1 MAERK
6 KITIHTLREMME
18 KGEQITMLTCYD
30 YPMALIQERV
40 GIEIILVGDSLGMT
54 VYGYD
59 GTLPVT
65 IDMSI
70 RHTQAV
76 RKAAPTAFLV
86 GDMPYMT
93 YQVSPEKAIENAGR
107 MMAETGCDCVKLEG
121 GEEMAD
127 TVRALVRATI
137 PVMGHI
143 GITPQSMAQMGGFKA
158 QGRSAEAAI
167 KLINDAKALEEAG
180 ISLLLVEG
188 VPPAVLAEITERAKI
203 PVISLGAGEKAHGQL
218 LIVHD
223 ILGFFDAFVPKFVKK
238 YANLNVTIHEALAA
252 YKDEVKTRVYPDE
265 KYVYGMPQEELEKMK
280 EMLKK

>member
-1 MAERK
+1 MTERK
-6 KITIHTLREMME
+6 KVTIHTLREMAE
-18 KGEQITMLTCYD
+18 KGDKITMLSCTD
-30 YPMALIQERV
+30 YPMAMIQEKV
-40 GIEIILVGDSLGMT
+40 GIDVILVGDSLGMT

-59 GTLPVT
+59 STLPVT
-65 IDMSI
+65 LDMI
-70 RHTQAV
+70 ICHAKAV

-86 GDMPYMT
+86 GDMPYMS

-107 MMAETGCDCVKLEG
+107 MMAEINCDCVKLEG

-143 GITPQSMAQMGGFKA
+143 GITTQSMAQMGGFRA

-167 KLINDAKALEEAG
+167 ELINDAKALEEAG
-180 ISLLLVEG
+180 ISLLMVEG

-203 PVISLGAGEKAHGQL
+203 PVICLGSGEKAHGQM
-218 LIVHD
+218 LIQHD

-238 YANLNVTIHEALAA
+238 YADLNTTIYEALST
-252 YKDEVKTRVYPDE
+252 YKDEVKTGAYPDE
-265 KYVYGMPQEELEKMK
+265 RYVYGMPQEELEKMK

>member
-1 MAERK
+1 MTERK
-6 KITIHTLREMME
+6 KITIHTLRQMME
-18 KGEQITMLTCYD
+18 KGEQITMLTGYD
-30 YPMALIQERV
+30 YPMGLLEERA

-65 IDMSI
+65 LDMMI

-76 RKAAPTAFLV
+76 RKAAPTAYLV

-93 YQVSPEKAIENAGR
+93 YQVSAEKAIENAGR
-107 MMAETGCDCVKLEG
+107 LMAETGCDCVKLEG
-121 GEEMAD
+121 GQEMAD
-127 TVRALVRATI
+127 TIRAMVRATI

-143 GITPQSMAQMGGFKA
+143 GITPQSSAQMGGFKA
-158 QGRSAEAAI
+158 QGRTAEAAL
-167 KLINDAKALEEAG
+167 KLINDAKAIEEAG
-180 ISLLLVEG
+180 ASLLLVEG
-188 VPPAVLAEITERAKI
+188 VPPTVLAEITKRANI
-203 PVISLGAGEKAHGQL
+203 PIISLGAGKDAHGQL

-238 YANLNVTIHEALAA
+238 YANLNNTIHEALSN
-252 YKDEVKTRVYPDE
+252 YVKEVKEGIYPDE
-265 KYVYGMPQEELEKMK
+265 KYVYSMPQEEIDKLK

>member
-1 MAERK
+1 MTASK

-18 KGEQITMLTCYD
+18 KGEQISMLTCPD
-30 YPMALIQERV
+30 YPMGLIEEKA
-40 GIEIILVGDSLGMT
+40 GIEIILVGDSFGMT

-65 IDMSI
+65 LDMMI

-93 YQVSPEKAIENAGR
+93 YQVSAEKAIENAGKL
-107 MMAETGCDCVKLEG
+107 MAETSCDCVKLEG

-127 TVRALVRATI
+127 TIRAMVRATI

-158 QGRSAEAAI
+158 QGRSADAAI
-167 KLINDAKALEEAG
+167 KLINDAKALEDAG
-180 ISLLLVEG
+180 ICLLLVEG
-188 VPPAVLAEITERAKI
+188 VPPAVLAEITERASI

-238 YANLNVTIHEALAA
+238 YANLNATIHEALSA
-252 YKDEVKTRVYPDE
+252 YKDEVKTGAYPDE
-265 KYVYGMPQEELEKMK
+265 KYVYGMPEEELVKMK